1 MPVALYHRTLLRSPN
16 SPVRAISPCLLS
28 FGACRVLFISLA
40 LAILGLGLAGCGLS
54 ALASPSDPWAYE
66 DLRALAEAGAGPP
79 SLDLIALYT
88 RRAGGDLQVRLDLL
102 DLAFAP
108 DGDLYLALDWKPGGT
123 RTLPLEAEA
132 GLDWDALL
140 VLPVQGQPYALSPS
154 LVEGDDFDPL
164 AGLIPRVARIPWND
178 MIVVSFNPQVIPGV
192 EGGYSLQAFM
202 APAGETTPV
211 DSLGPVR
218 SKAQPPGRAPILLAF
233 WNSFPAYTPAQA
245 LRRWDGAHTGPFGGR
260 HGLHVLLEAGRRARV
275 PVMLLDLKTPDA
287 LSALDYLEGLE
298 VVRELAADGLLI
310 LPDSLPGSPTLLPA
324 PQAFPGWAVGRSA
337 FESRERG
344 SEFGLPPSP
353 ILYSPSLELVD
364 AAAPPHGLPPY
375 SWIAAPLASS
385 SKPAQ
390 TLRWKNYRLLPL
402 PPDQAEHQATPDG
415 LSIELRR
422 ILLTNA
428 LAAQEGDA
436 PLLVLGGD
444 LVESAWGEPQSA
456 RASLSYIAAHPWIQ
470 PYAESDL
477 LRLRPRARLELP
489 SSGPGDAPFT
499 RLPPGSAS
507 GLESPD
513 SIPLLL
519 TGDPTADSQIP
530 ARLPGR
536 LTQAL
541 ESSLYKPSLAQ
552 AAWHAYRSLF
562 APLPPEHSLL
572 PALRASYAHYPEL
585 LLEASSWGA
594 RPGTIAACELDLGD
608 DLRRGCILASER
620 VFTAFDPLGGRLLA
634 LFAYSPAGNLHQL
647 VAPTSQIIVGFGDPS
662 TWDPAEGPGAE
673 PAGVHGAFAGSPP
686 PWELYT
692 PHIEPGLLV
701 LSSPDG
707 GTIKTFSLLEE
718 GLRVEYMV
726 SGPSG
731 RVQIPLALDPWERF
745 NPGWGDRYQESSAP
759 QSISWRMDDGPGV
772 EVSTSAR
779 LSADF
784 FNDSRRQ
791 MAVVEDPNFAYP
803 PGHYLPLS
811 MAMVDIQAEEDFS
824 VEIRLLSE

>member
-1 MPVALYHRTLLRSPN
+1 
-16 SPVRAISPCLLS
+16 
-28 FGACRVLFISLA
+28 
-40 LAILGLGLAGCGLS
+40 LAILGLGLAGCGPPV
-54 ALASPSDPWAYE
+54 LASPSDPWAYE

-79 SLDLIALYT
+79 SLDLLALYT
-88 RRAGGDLQVRLDLL
+88 RRAGSDLQVRLDLL
-102 DLAFAP
+102 DLAFTP

-123 RTLPLEAEA
+123 RALPFEAEA

-140 VLPVQGQPYALSPS
+140 VLPVHGQPYALRPS
-154 LVEGDDFDPL
+154 LVEGEEFDTL
-164 AGLIPRVARIPWND
+164 VGLIPRITRIPWQD
-178 MIVVSFNPQVIPGV
+178 MIVVSFNPQVIPGI

-202 APAGETTPV
+202 APAGGTTPV

-218 SKAQPPGRAPILLAF
+218 SEAQPPGRAPILLAF

-298 VVRELAADGLLI
+298 VVRELAGDGLLV

-375 SWIAAPLASS
+375 SWIAAPMASS
-385 SKPAQ
+385 TSTAQ
-390 TLRWKNYRLLPL
+390 PLRWKTYRLLPL

-536 LTQAL
+536 LAQAL

-562 APLPPEHSLL
+562 APLPPEHPLL

-585 LLEASSWGA
+585 LLEASSGVPGQERSLPASWISGTTCAGA
-594 RPGTIAACELDLGD
+594 ASWLPSGSLQPLTRWEAGFWPCSPIHPPETCTSWSLPPPKSSSGLETHPPGIQLKGREPNRPACTVPLPVLRLHGSCTLRKSSLADWCCLLRMVGQ
-608 DLRRGCILASER
+608 LKRSRCWRRGCESS
-620 VFTAFDPLGGRLLA
+620 TWSLA
-634 LFAYSPAGNLHQL
+634 LQSGCRSRSPSIPGN
-647 VAPTSQIIVGFGDPS
+647 AS
-662 TWDPAEGPGAE
+662 
-673 PAGVHGAFAGSPP
+673 
-686 PWELYT
+686 
-692 PHIEPGLLV
+692 
-701 LSSPDG
+701 
-707 GTIKTFSLLEE
+707 
-718 GLRVEYMV
+718 
-726 SGPSG
+726 
-731 RVQIPLALDPWERF
+731 PLAGETL
-745 NPGWGDRYQESSAP
+745 PGEQRP
-759 QSISWRMDDGPGV
+759 QSLSWQLEHGPGV
-772 EVSTSAR
+772 ELSTSAR
-779 LSADF
+779 FSVDF

-803 PGHYLPLS
+803 PGHYLPFS
-811 MAMVDIQAEEDFS
+811 MALVEIQAEEDFS